1 MTIFDGKDPDEVR
14 FNIPDEPIMVITHE
28 ELMDFI
34 QSKGKEKLGCN
45 ESMSEKYVLFPI
57 E

>member
-1 MTIFDGKDPDEVR
+1 MKLD

-34 QSKGKEKLGCN
+34 QSKCKEKLGCN